1 MSPTEIQKF
10 PASIFYPMNVE
21 VRGQTVEIDET
32 RIDVPKQEIREQ
44 VAAYDAGDRRTFD
57 LPVEI
62 SDDFVGSVMDA
73 MAAIPYGEVRT
84 YGEIATKLDT
94 APVAVGGAC
103 GRNPVPIV
111 VPCHR
116 VVGADSLGG
125 YSANGGLA
133 LKEELLA
140 LEGSSVE
147 Q

>member
-1 MSPTEIQKF
+1 
-10 PASIFYPMNVE
+10 MNVE
-21 VRGQTVEIDET
+21 VRGRTVEIDEA
-32 RIDVPKQEIREQ
+32 RIDASEREIREQ

-57 LPVEI
+57 LSVEM

-84 YGEIATKLDT
+84 YGELATELDT

-125 YSANGGLA
+125 YSAADGLA

-140 LEGSSVE
+140 LEDATVE
-147 Q
+147 R

>member
-1 MSPTEIQKF
+1 
-10 PASIFYPMNVE
+10 MNVE
-21 VRGQTVEIDET
+21 VRGRTVEIDER
-32 RIDVPKQEIREQ
+32 RIDATEREIREQ

-57 LPVEI
+57 LPVDV

-73 MAAIPYGEVRT
+73 MAAIPYGETRT
-84 YGEIATKLDT
+84 YGDLAETLDT
-94 APVAVGGAC
+94 APVAVGNAC

-125 YSANGGLA
+125 YSAADGLA

-140 LEGSSVE
+140 LERDRAE

>member
-1 MSPTEIQKF
+1 
-10 PASIFYPMNVE
+10 MNVE
-21 VRGQTVEIDET
+21 VRGRTVEIDER
-32 RIDVPKQEIREQ
+32 RIDASEREIREQ

-57 LPVEI
+57 LPVDI

-73 MAAIPYGEVRT
+73 MAAIPYGETRT
-84 YGEIATKLDT
+84 YGDLAETLDT
-94 APVAVGGAC
+94 APVAVGSAC

-125 YSANGGLA
+125 YSAADGLA

-140 LEGSSVE
+140 FERDRAEG
-147 Q
+147 